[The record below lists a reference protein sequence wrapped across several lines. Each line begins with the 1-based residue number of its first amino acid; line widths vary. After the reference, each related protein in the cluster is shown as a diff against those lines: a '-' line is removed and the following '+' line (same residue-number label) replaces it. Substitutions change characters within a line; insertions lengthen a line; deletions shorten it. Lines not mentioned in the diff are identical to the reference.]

1 MNGDET
7 VHMQKLQDGV
17 ENLVEKIERQSIR
30 PERVSVERS
39 VWYSAECARVPL
51 CRYDLMQ
58 KG

>member
-39 VWYSAECARVPL
+39 V
-51 CRYDLMQ
+51 
-58 KG
+58 